1 MKWYRI
7 KLTGGMKM
15 SRSVRKAI
23 AFVTFLAMAIQTF
36 VFSDVMPASAAETE
50 FSVNDWGTLGEILN
64 PTEEVTIPADTG
76 AESISLYL
84 YNSGI
89 KKLTIKGE
97 YNSIYISSADE
108 LEELVIQKNVSSVT
122 LT

>member
-1 MKWYRI
+1 
-7 KLTGGMKM
+7 M

-64 PTEEVTIPADTG
+64 PTEEITIPADTG

>member
-1 MKWYRI
+1 
-7 KLTGGMKM
+7 MKM

-23 AFVTFLAMAIQTF
+23 AFITFLAMAIQTF

-50 FSVNDWGTLGEILN
+50 FSVNDWGTLGESLN

-89 KKLTIKGE
+89 RKLTIKG
-97 YNSIYISSADE
+97 
-108 LEELVIQKNVSSVT
+108 
-122 LT
+122 